1 MGVSGITITRDEALW
16 NITAF
21 DPLARMSL
29 IKDWTQETIY
39 VAKLQSII
47 LVPYALANKDPILT
61 FIINY

>member
-16 NITAF
+16 NTAAF

-29 IKDWTQETIY
+29 IKDGTQETIY

-47 LVPYALANKDPILT
+47 LVPYDLANKDPILT